1 MGISNNFSEY
11 YKTISNAELISIL
24 EKPAGYQD
32 AAIEAAKKEFLERK
46 LSVEEIKEARQVLFE
61 KHIQKIKQREK
72 VKDVE
77 DKIKKT
83 GQTLFDSINPFHR
96 GVSSTEKN
104 IRIIVIAFGIL
115 FLYQFINEF
124 KTILFYIK
132 YIPGSPLESSFYLL
146 PHLLLSIA
154 TLMFWKRKRI
164 GWILLGAFVVFA
176 IVITLAALIQSFLWT
191 PSGIAA
197 FDNLFP
203 RPSTTSFII
212 PLILFIWTLFVLCK
226 PNIREAFSINN
237 QKMYASII
245 ISGLVTLILLYVVN

>member
-46 LSVEEIKEARQVLFE
+46 LSAEEIKVARQVLIE

-83 GQTLFDSINPFHR
+83 GQTLFDSINPFR
-96 GVSSTEKN
+96 PGIPSTEKN
-104 IRIIVIAFGIL
+104 IRIIVISFGIL

-124 KTILFYIK
+124 KTIFFYIK

-146 PHLLLSIA
+146 PHLLLPIA

-164 GWILLGAFVVFA
+164 GWILLAAFVVFA
-176 IVITLAALIQSFLWT
+176 IVITLSALIQSLQWS

-212 PLILFIWTLFVLCK
+212 PLILFIWTLYALCK
-226 PNIREAFSINN
+226 TNIREAFSIAN

-245 ISGLVTLILLYVVN
+245 ISGLVTLVLMYVV